1 MSGAMSG
8 GFDKVL
14 SCVTYNAGL
23 TTEYAGLAGPGPDCP
38 FSTVGQS
45 GDSNESKNNNI
56 IGYPLNHNLHIIEA
70 LAHNPNLFAKKFI
83 TLKSFITQNDSEN
96 YNYTEI
102 MNNMKRN

>member
-45 GDSNESKNNNI
+45 GDSNESKKFNI
-56 IGYPLNHNLHIIEA
+56 IGYPLNHNLHIIERQHIIQIY
-70 LAHNPNLFAKKFI
+70 LQKNSLPSNLSLHKMILKI
-83 TLKSFITQNDSEN
+83 TIILKL
-96 YNYTEI
+96 
-102 MNNMKRN
+102 